1 MTLVDNLVSMGYPL
15 SEIRQMT
22 LGQGMVFYRFGAK
35 RKNIE
40 LAQQATNIR
49 CAVWAESDDF
59 MRYLED
65 LNHG

>member
-22 LGQGMVFYRFGAK
+22 LGQGMVFYRFASK
-35 RKNIE
+35 RKNLE
-40 LAQQATNIR
+40 LLREATNIR

-59 MRYLED
+59 MRYFED
-65 LNHG
+65 LNKK

>member
-1 MTLVDNLVSMGYPL
+1 
-15 SEIRQMT
+15 
-22 LGQGMVFYRFGAK
+22 MVFYRFGAK